1 MPKNAAGT
9 NLFGTMA
16 GVVDMLSFS
25 RWRAIAVLCAN
36 AVVCAILF
44 SSAAAHSSLV
54 LRFQSVRQ
62 CRKDYWLSGAAIQSA
77 FTEELSWQ

>member
-9 NLFGTMA
+9 NLFGTVA
-16 GVVDMLSFS
+16 GVFAMLSFS
-25 RWRAIAVLCAN
+25 RSRALAVLCGN
-36 AVVCAILF
+36 AVLCAILF
-44 SSAAAHSSLV
+44 SSGAARSSLV

-62 CRKDYWLSGAAIQSA
+62 SSRDNWLSGAAIQSA